1 MVSVR
6 QWLRSLG
13 LMLAAIAVVL
23 SLKACATAPEA
34 TGGGAS
40 PSATGAV
47 ASQSA
52 QPMQGMADMAKSG
65 TTKININT
73 AILSEL
79 DKLEAK
85 LGVPALSH
93 KIQASRPYGSIE
105 DLVSKQVVTQAQFD
119 QVKALLTVEDIVLT
133 GEAKD
138 VDYMTKLG
146 LMKGHMIVAG
156 ELLALNQPKQ
166 AEPHLGHPVEEIYVD
181 VADQLTERGAKDFK
195 DSLMQVQ
202 DLVKSK
208 PTDPQVQVKYDA
220 AMAGIDQAIA
230 VLPATQ
236 RQSPKFVLQVINGL
250 LETAVSEYTAAIAN
264 GKISAVIEYQDSR
277 GFVLYAQQ
285 LYKTVES
292 ELSKTDAKSSQQ
304 LSATFKQLQTAWP
317 AAIAPAK
324 PVMTV
329 DQVVAAVK
337 QIEQTIKPLVTA
349 AL

>member
-13 LMLAAIAVVL
+13 LMLAAIAVVI
-23 SLKACATAPEA
+23 SLKACGTAPET
-34 TGGGAS
+34 TGGGSS
-40 PSATGAV
+40 PSVSGVV
-47 ASQSA
+47 ASESTHS
-52 QPMQGMADMAKSG
+52 MGGMTHAA
-65 TTKININT
+65 TININT

-119 QVKALLTVEDIVLT
+119 QIKDLLTVEDIVLT

-146 LMKGHMIVAG
+146 LMKGHMLVAQ

-181 VADQLTERGAKDFK
+181 VADQLAERGAKDFK
-195 DSLMQVQ
+195 ESLIQVQ

-208 PTDPQVQVKYDA
+208 PTDPQVQVKYEA
-220 AMAGIDQAIA
+220 AMAGIDQAISA
-230 VLPATQ
+230 LPATQ
-236 RQSPKFVLQVINGL
+236 RQSPRFVLQVINGL
-250 LETAVSEYTAAIAN
+250 LETAVAEYTAAIAN
-264 GKISAVIEYQDSR
+264 DKISAVIEYQDSR
-277 GFVLYAQQ
+277 GFVLYVKQ
-285 LYKTVES
+285 LYSSIEPT
-292 ELSKTDAKSSQQ
+292 LSKTDAQSSQQ
-304 LSATFKQLQTAWP
+304 LQATLTQLQTAWP
-317 AAIAPAK
+317 AAIAPSK